1 MSGYPTGVEN
11 HGGTLRIWFIYN
23 GKRVRES
30 LGVVDTAK
38 NRRIAGELRASVCFA
53 IKTGAFDYARQFPQ
67 SPNLKKFNIAPP
79 GITVAEL
86 AAKWLELK
94 RMDLTLNAHLRY
106 VSYITIGTDILGG
119 GRMVD
124 SITHEDVLNVRKELL
139 TGYQICGAH
148 QKNRSVK
155 KGRTVRTVNVYVT
168 CMKGMFDFAVL
179 NGYISKSPFAAVTP
193 LKKSKSDPSPLTH
206 DEYHRFLEKCPCEQI
221 RNLWKL
227 AFNTGMRHGE
237 ICALAWEDI
246 DTKNWTIRISRN
258 LAISN
263 HFTPP
268 KTESGN
274 RTINLTTPAIEA
286 LKSQMAYTRMGKQQP
301 IDVHLREFGR
311 TRRDECTFV
320 FVPRLTARNGK
331 GGEWYSPGSFSGT
344 WNNILRRSGIPHRKS
359 YESRHTYA
367 CWALSAGANPNFI
380 AAQMGHTSAQ
390 MVYSVYGKWMADNND
405 NQLAILNANF
415 GGNAP
420 QMPHA
425 QNE

>member
-1 MSGYPTGVEN
+1 T
-11 HGGTLRIWFIYN
+11 R
-23 GKRVRES
+23 
-30 LGVVDTAK
+30 
-38 NRRIAGELRASVCFA
+38 
-53 IKTGAFDYARQFPQ
+53 
-67 SPNLKKFNIAPP
+67 
-79 GITVAEL
+79 
-86 AAKWLELK
+86 
-94 RMDLTLNAHLRY
+94 
-106 VSYITIGTDILGG
+106 
-119 GRMVD
+119 
-124 SITHEDVLNVRKELL
+124 
-139 TGYQICGAH
+139 
-148 QKNRSVK
+148 
-155 KGRTVRTVNVYVT
+155 
-168 CMKGMFDFAVL
+168 
-179 NGYISKSPFAAVTP
+179 
-193 LKKSKSDPSPLTH
+193 

-286 LKSQMAYTRMGKQQP
+286 LKSQMTYTRMGKQHQ

-311 TRRDECTFV
+311 TRQDECTFV

-344 WNNILRRSGIPHRKS
+344 WNNILRRSGILHRKS

-390 MVYSVYGKWMADNND
+390 MVYSVYGKWMSDNND